1 MERTTI
7 AVAIAESYD
16 EQEYKKKPMV
26 IDVSGLEMFKELKPI
41 DFTTK
46 GFPQYATNNKANT
59 ISNVVYN
66 FRKGRAYQF

>member
-1 MERTTI
+1 
-7 AVAIAESYD
+7 
-16 EQEYKKKPMV
+16 MV

-41 DFTTK
+41 GFTTK
-46 GFPQYATNNKANT
+46 GLPLYATNNKANT

>member
-16 EQEYKKKPMV
+16 EQEYKNKPMI

-46 GFPQYATNNKANT
+46 GLP
-59 ISNVVYN
+59 
-66 FRKGRAYQF
+66 